1 MNGYESTS
9 IKNFRTFVCV
19 DYPGLVENESSA
31 IKTLGGM
38 ERISQAFSR
47 RNCNILLNFT
57 PENIF
62 SKSLCSHTIDD
73 PNSLSESSFLEPPS
87 EPDEAKTEYVKNSII
102 SSSKQNDLVCMPC
115 LVLSFKKLK
124 KQKEPKMEIV
134 GKVRRFYTFNKMAD
148 FQYLPMSSST
158 QRTTNEENQIINK
171 FTYNAFYDT
180 FLFNNIQNY
189 DQELR
194 KNQLNQ
200 LFILPPFF
208 SRFDDPINYSY
219 RSEPNKKQILEQV
232 NESNKDLMGGA
243 DCGQKES
250 VPKSDSLARLE
261 ENKGE
266 SNCLIRSMRQ
276 ERSSQAFLVPFN
288 SREVPDKPSE
298 KLKPAR
304 TEQIRECITKLTELF
319 QQRPCYLKS
328 VLLCITNFSA
338 SLLKETLPYVAYYF
352 TTGPWRSCWVK
363 YGYDP
368 RKHCGAKIYQMIDYR
383 LRNTAEPEHIVK
395 TKPRSSYHKR
405 KFRGDLNESEMDEY
419 KKFKPEEEMYKFKPD

>member
-1 MNGYESTS
+1 MNGSVINSE
-9 IKNFRTFVCV
+9 KHLKTFICV
-19 DYPGLVENESSA
+19 DYPGLVKNESIA
-31 IKTLGGM
+31 IKTLGGT
-38 ERISQAFSR
+38 ERINQALSR
-47 RNCNILLNFT
+47 KNCNLLLNFT

-62 SKSLCSHTIDD
+62 SKSLCSDQIDD
-73 PNSLSESSFLEPPS
+73 PNSASDFTFLEPPS
-87 EPDEAKTEYVKNSII
+87 ESDETKTESLKNPIV
-102 SSSKQNDLVCMPC
+102 SSSKQNDFVCMPC

-124 KQKEPKMEIV
+124 NRSETKVEII
-134 GKVRRFYTFNKMAD
+134 GKVKRFHNFNKMAD
-148 FQYLPMSSST
+148 FQYLPMSCST
-158 QRTTNEENQIINK
+158 QRTTNNQNQAVNK

-180 FLFNNIQNY
+180 FMFQNIQNY
-189 DQELR
+189 DHELR

-219 RSEPNKKQILEQV
+219 RSEPSKRQILEQI
-232 NESNKDLMGGA
+232 NESNKDLMGN
-243 DCGQKES
+243 
-250 VPKSDSLARLE
+250 SDSGQEPVTKQEHSKITE
-261 ENKGE
+261 ENKEE
-266 SNCLIRSMRQ
+266 SNFLIRSMRQ

-288 SREVPDKPSE
+288 SRDVPEKPSD

-304 TEQIRECITKLTELF
+304 TEQIRECISKLTELF
-319 QQRPCYLKS
+319 EQRPCYLKS

-368 RKHCGAKIYQMIDYR
+368 RKHPEAKIYQMIDYR

-405 KFRGDLNESEMDEY
+405 KFRGFLN
-419 KKFKPEEEMYKFKPD
+419 F